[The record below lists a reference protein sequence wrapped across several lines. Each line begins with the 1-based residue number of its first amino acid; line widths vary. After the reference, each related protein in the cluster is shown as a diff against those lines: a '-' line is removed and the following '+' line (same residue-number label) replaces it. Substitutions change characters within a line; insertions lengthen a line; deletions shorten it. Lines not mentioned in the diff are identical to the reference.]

1 LIRPARWLMN
11 KAKKAKMLFV
21 VEEFPKK

>member
-1 LIRPARWLMN
+1 MRPPQRLMN
-11 KAKKAKMLFV
+11 KVKKAKMLFV

>member
-1 LIRPARWLMN
+1 MHPPQRLMN
-11 KAKKAKMLFV
+11 KVKKAKMLFV